1 MQPVVNVFI
10 EKMRETRGNRQK
22 AASLS
27 AQSFSD
33 YDNDDDVEYLN
44 NRGFLPQSGTRVVQG
59 DQEAWTKPP
68 VDIDVKVSF

>member
-27 AQSFSD
+27 AQSFSNDD
-33 YDNDDDVEYLN
+33 YDDDVEYFNN
-44 NRGFLPQSGTRVVQG
+44 NRGFPHLGMRVVQG
-59 DQEAWTKPP
+59 DTSRCSLGSVDMKTK
-68 VDIDVKVSF
+68 VAF